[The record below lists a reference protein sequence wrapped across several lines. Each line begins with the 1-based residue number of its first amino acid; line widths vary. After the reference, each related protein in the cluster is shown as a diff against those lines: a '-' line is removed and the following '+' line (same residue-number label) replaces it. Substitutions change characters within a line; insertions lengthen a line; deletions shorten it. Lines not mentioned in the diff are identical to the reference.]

1 VGQGLSDINGLT
13 DITINAL
20 ADLGSRQN
28 VVDIQRDIVLDT
40 KLRYQQLLASEEDLD
55 YASAITELSAQMMSL
70 EAAQASFAQ
79 ISQLSLFNYIS

>member
-1 VGQGLSDINGLT
+1 MGQGLSDINGLT